1 MEPDRELLDRLRAFH
16 GHLGPFA
23 MLGYRAGTFALGRL
37 DAPSHFGIRAEVRC
51 PDQPPPSCFA
61 DGVQYGTGC
70 TLGKR
75 NIELVPAEEIVLTV
89 TVNDSGASLTV
100 VPRREA
106 IGRFAGWLAQEGDE
120 AAALRVL
127 RMTDAELFEGEV

>member
-23 MLGYRAGTFALGRL
+23 MLGYRAGRLALQQLG
-37 DAPSHFGIRAEVRC
+37 APSHFGIRAEVRC
-51 PDQPPPSCFA
+51 PPQPPPSCFA

-75 NIELVPAEEIVLTV
+75 NIELIAAEEIALTV

-100 VPRREA
+100 VPRPDV
-106 IGRFAGWLAQEGDE
+106 IDRFAGWLAAEGDE

-127 RMTDAELFEGEV
+127 TMPDAELFEGG